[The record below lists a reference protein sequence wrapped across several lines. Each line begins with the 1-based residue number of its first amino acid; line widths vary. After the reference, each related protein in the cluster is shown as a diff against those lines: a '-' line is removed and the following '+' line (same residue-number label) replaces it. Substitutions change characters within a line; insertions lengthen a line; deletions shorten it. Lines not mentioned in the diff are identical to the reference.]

1 MSIDRTTPAT
11 AVNAIAA
18 TQDMRIRHPQQEAE
32 TARVQAT
39 LDEQT
44 DVKLS
49 ALTQQMKADTHGDIN
64 YTRVAAVRAALE
76 AGELPI
82 DPENIARSLV
92 MDIFQF
98 N

>member
-1 MSIDRTTPAT
+1 MSIDRTPPAA

-32 TARVQAT
+32 SARVQASG
-39 LDEQT
+39 DDKT

-49 ALTQQMKADTHGDIN
+49 ALTQQMKADTHGDID
-64 YTRVAAVRAALE
+64 YARVAAVRAALN

-82 DPENIARSLV
+82 EPETIARSLV